1 MGHDLEV
8 EVLILTIFD
17 TILGPLLGGNLATRS
32 MVPGVHILKPDLQD
46 HQLYG
51 AEEVSIPSGGG
62 QDLSRGGPEMVHFE
76 VQDHDLTG
84 VCPG

>member
-1 MGHDLEV
+1 
-8 EVLILTIFD
+8 
-17 TILGPLLGGNLATRS
+17 
-32 MVPGVHILKPDLQD
+32 MVPVVHILKPDLQD

-84 VCPG
+84 YVQVEMYCWTYFDPI